1 MAKLEFTKQGDLY
14 VAEVTVNNDYNVHIE
29 REKGGFL
36 YLEQRST
43 QEGRFASCGLPS
55 GVSNGYWST
64 LDYTFAHGFY
74 PMTVRFK
81 STSPITMAEI
91 QEISKEV

>member
-1 MAKLEFTKQGDLY
+1 MATLEFTQQGDLY
-14 VAEVTVNNDYNVHIE
+14 VAEVTVNNDYNIHIE

-43 QEGRFASCGLPS
+43 STGRFASCGLPS
-55 GVSNGYWST
+55 GISNGYWST

-74 PMTVRFK
+74 PMTVRIK
-81 STSPITMAEI
+81 STSRVTMAEI

>member
-1 MAKLEFTKQGDLY
+1 MAKLEFTKQGDSY
-14 VAEVTVNNDYNVHIE
+14 IAETIVNNDYNIHIE
-29 REKGGFL
+29 REKGGFF

-43 QEGRFASCGLPS
+43 SEGKFAPCNLPS
-55 GVSNGYWST
+55 GISNGYWST

-74 PMTVRFK
+74 PMNVRFK
-81 STSPITMAEI
+81 STSPVTMAEI